1 MIATSVRSI
10 LEKLNKYTK
19 SLLEG
24 AVGSAVTRSHYEIIT
39 SHVLAQ
45 ALEEGKGDLAYILAY
60 FKVNG
65 ALFKNA
71 LNQDLKELRMGNT
84 GKPVFSPTFMS
95 LLEAAWAEA
104 SLNLGESQI
113 RGAALVLAL
122 KRNPSWM
129 SPSLADQF
137 ALISTETLLAKFP
150 EITAQSKETE
160 EAPAGGKNSDGS
172 PAEGS
177 NLARFTTNFTE
188 MARQGKVDP
197 IFGRDNEIRMV
208 VDILSRRRKNNP
220 IMVGEAGVGKT
231 AVIEGLALRIAQ
243 GQVPDI
249 LKNVEIRGLDMGLMA
264 AGAGVRGEFENR
276 LKGVIKEVKS
286 STTPIILFID
296 ETHTII
302 GAGGEAGQNDAA
314 NLLKPEM
321 ARGELKIMGAT
332 TLTEFRKYFEKDPA
346 MARRFQM
353 VKVEE
358 PDAETAAI
366 MLRGLRTNY
375 EKFHGVKITYE
386 GIKAACELSHKYIAG
401 RQLPDKAVDLL
412 DTAAA
417 RVKMGLTAKPPVLV
431 NLDQAIENLK
441 IEIATLEKDDA
452 SGALADREVLAKAK
466 SRLEK
471 VQEETKEVEDRWK
484 KELEAVKE
492 IIALQDRISAGKAA
506 ADAAKPGADG
516 KTAAGAASAPAGAA
530 AKEAKAAVKDG
541 GAAKT
546 AAAVAPLT
554 PEQEASLRE
563 ELDAKWKA
571 LESMQG
577 EEPMVHAHVAPE
589 VIAQIIGEWTGI
601 PAGNM
606 LKNEAQALLDLEMTI
621 NQRVV
626 GQEMGVAEM
635 ASTLRGAKLGLGNPE
650 APMGVFLVTGPSG
663 VGKTEVAR
671 AISDILFG
679 GEKFVVTINMSEY
692 QDSMS
697 VTQLKG
703 ASAGYVGYGDGG
715 VLTEGVRRRPYT
727 VVILDEVEKAHKDVL
742 NMFYQ
747 VFDKGM
753 LRDGEGRDIN
763 FRNTVIIMTSN
774 LGLDT
779 ITNMHTL
786 SQDRS
791 LDEYREAI
799 LGELTAHFAPAL
811 LGRCKVVP
819 FLPLDAEVLKRIVM
833 LKLMKLGK
841 RLMDKHKLAFAVAPE
856 VVRDIV
862 VLCTTSQSGARN
874 IDTVIDQKLMPLIS
888 GHILRHMAEEKTFT
902 HLFLYSDGRGGFACN
917 FSVGEFVLPPELSEE
932 GSGESEGQEGGETQV
947 LEREAA
953 E

>member
-1 MIATSVRSI
+1 MISNSPRAI

-24 AVGSAVTRSHYEIIT
+24 AVGSAVNRSHYEIT
-39 SHVLAQ
+39 HSHLLGQ
-45 ALEEGKGDLAYILAY
+45 ALEEGKGDLSYILAF
-60 FKVNG
+60 FKINEG
-65 ALFKNA
+65 LFKTA
-71 LNQDLKELRMGNT
+71 LQQELKELRMGNT
-84 GKPVFSPTFMS
+84 GRPVFSPTFMN
-95 LLEAAWAEA
+95 LLEAGWAES
-104 SLNLGESQI
+104 SLNLGQASI
-113 RGAALVLAL
+113 RSAGLVLAL
-122 KRNPSWM
+122 KKM
-129 SPSLADQF
+129 SGSISRGLADQL
-137 ALISTETLLAKFP
+137 AMINSETLLAKFA
-150 EITAQSKETE
+150 EITAHSKETE
-160 EAPAGGKNSDGS
+160 EAPEGSRGEDGA

-177 NLARFTTNFTE
+177 NLQRFTVNFTE
-188 MARQGKVDP
+188 QARKGKVDP

-208 VDILSRRRKNNP
+208 IDILSRRRKNNP

-286 STTPIILFID
+286 STTPVILFID

-358 PDAETAAI
+358 PDPETAAI
-366 MLRGLRTNY
+366 MLRGLRVNY

-386 GIKAACELSHKYIAG
+386 GIKAACDLSHKYIAG

-431 NLDQAIENLK
+431 NLDQAIENTK
-441 IEIATLEKDDA
+441 IEIATLEKDDS
-452 SGALADREVLAKAK
+452 SGSLPDREVLTRARTRLENASAEAKAVE
-466 SRLEK
+466 EK
-471 VQEETKEVEDRWK
+471 WTKE
-484 KELEAVKE
+484 LAMVKD
-492 IIALQDRISAGKAA
+492 IIALQDKLIAGKPGE
-506 ADAAKPGADG
+506 AKS
-516 KTAAGAASAPAGAA
+516 TGAA
-530 AKEAKAAVKDG
+530 AKDAKPDPKAPSQ
-541 GAAKT
+541 
-546 AAAVAPLT
+546 AAVAPLT
-554 PEQEASLRE
+554 AEQEAALRE

-571 LESMQG
+571 LEEFQG
-577 EEPMVHAHVAPE
+577 DEGMVHAHVSPE

-606 LKNEAQALLDLEMTI
+606 LKNEAQALLDLERTI
-621 NQRVV
+621 NSRVV

-715 VLTEGVRRRPYT
+715 VLTEGVRKRPYT

-779 ITNMHTL
+779 ITAMHAMGQAKT
-786 SQDRS
+786 

-799 LGELTAHFAPAL
+799 LAELTAHFAPAL
-811 LGRCKVVP
+811 LARCKTVP
-819 FLPLDAEVLKRIVM
+819 FLPLDSEVLKRIVM

-841 RLMDKHKLAFAVAPE
+841 RLMEKHKLAFAVAPE

-874 IDTVIDQKLMPLIS
+874 IDTIIDQKLMPLIS
-888 GHILRHMAEEKTFT
+888 SQLLQHMADEKVFT
-902 HLFLYSDGRGGFACN
+902 HLFLATDDKAGFVCS
-917 FSVGEFVLPPELSEE
+917 FSVGEFQMPERSEDGELTGSTESEE
-932 GSGESEGQEGGETQV
+932 SGEDTLA
-947 LEREAA
+947 LERAKAGATEEAA
-953 E
+953 